1 MVHSSQAQAAKA
13 VLFLIAICSFANF
26 NPLLTG
32 LSPQSNLQQTIAV
45 VLWLTIVLLSFT
57 CEVHRRVWT
66 DEMYFCAIFF
76 WYVACSSLW
85 NNNPSTGIPKAVALI
100 ISTWG
105 AWRVSLLLDFRAIM
119 QTVMHALGAL
129 IVASVAV
136 VLVKPSLG
144 ISNSWQHNG
153 QWQGIF
159 EVKQVLGTTS
169 AILVFL
175 STYACIERITFVR
188 FFYLCISL
196 LCVVASGSRGG
207 AIIAFFSVICVILA
221 RNSTALARLISIIPI
236 LVFCIATVTIVFLAK
251 TGYSYIPIFGYEV
264 DFTERTLIWQHALGL
279 SLDRPFFGYGLNGFW
294 TIDEIYVSFLKQ
306 RGWVL
311 DNFHSGYVAIFTE
324 LGIVG
329 ISFVGVITFLI
340 ARRLARMI
348 GRQSSRSLDEAFTR
362 EICFGLI
369 IVLFVLNL
377 TETIFLRST
386 NFMHIMF
393 DLALFQCFSTRNHV
407 VKRTAIGGGYAVQS

>member
-1 MVHSSQAQAAKA
+1 MNHSSQVQAGKI
-13 VLFLIAICSFANF
+13 VLFLIAICSFSNF

-45 VLWLTIVLLSFT
+45 ILWLTIVLLSFT
-57 CEVHRRVWT
+57 REVHRRAWSG
-66 DEMYFCAIFF
+66 EMYFCAIFF

-85 NNNPSTGIPKAVALI
+85 NNNPLTGVPKAMALI

-129 IVASVAV
+129 IIASVAV

-144 ISNSWQHNG
+144 ISNTWQHNG

-175 STYACIERITFVR
+175 STYACIERFTFVR
-188 FFYLCISL
+188 IFYLCISL

-207 AIIAFFSVICVILA
+207 AVVAFFSVVCVILA
-221 RNSTALARLISIIPI
+221 RNSLALAKLISVIPI
-236 LVFCIATVTIVFLAK
+236 LVFCIATTAIIFLAK
-251 TGYSYIPIFGYEV
+251 TGYSYIPIIGYEL

-324 LGIVG
+324 LGTVG
-329 ISFVGVITFLI
+329 FSLVGVITFLI
-340 ARRLARMI
+340 ARRLGNMM
-348 GRQSSRSLDEAFTR
+348 GRRSSRHSSKAFTR

-393 DLALFQCFSTRNHV
+393 DLALFQCFSMRDYV
-407 VKRTAIGGGYAVQS
+407 LRQPTAYGPDAVES